1 MAVFTVIDHTE
12 LGASATSWEATGIS
26 GSYDH
31 LYLVASVRSDRA
43 TNYDSAKLL
52 LNGETGS
59 DYSYTNLYADGSP
72 SLGSVRSTGISSAA
86 FIFCQDITGATNTA
100 NTFGN
105 ITVWIP
111 NYANTANYKQAL
123 VQTARST
130 TSTAAYHWTVVL
142 TAGLLTADTA
152 AITGMKLYPSTGPNW
167 VQYSTFTL
175 YGVTG
180 A

>member
-1 MAVFTVIDHTE
+1 MAAFTVIDHTE

-43 TNYDSAKLL
+43 TTYDTAKLQ

-59 DYSYTNLYADGSP
+59 DYSYTNLYADGAP
-72 SLGSVRSTGISSAA
+72 SASSVKSAGVSSAA
-86 FIFCQDITGATNTA
+86 FIHCNDITGASNTA
-100 NTFGN
+100 NTFAN
-105 ITVWIP
+105 VTVWIP
-111 NYANTANYKQAL
+111 NYANTANYKQVL
-123 VQTARST
+123 VQTGRST
-130 TSTAAYHWTVVL
+130 ASTTAYYWTVSL

>member
-1 MAVFTVIDHTE
+1 MAAFTVIDHTE

-43 TNYDSAKLL
+43 TNYDTAFLQ
-52 LNGETGS
+52 LNGATGS
-59 DYSYTNLYADGSP
+59 NYSYTSLYSDGGGVLS
-72 SLGSVRSTGISSAA
+72 SRGSSVA
-86 FIFCQDITGATNTA
+86 FIHCQDITGATNTA
-100 NTFGN
+100 NTFAN
-105 ITVWIP
+105 VTIWIP
-111 NYANTANYKQAL
+111 NYANTADYKQVL
-123 VQTARST
+123 VKTARST
-130 TSTAAYHWTVVL
+130 ASTARYYWSEAL
-142 TAGLLTADTA
+142 AAGMLTADTA